1 MGACFGLAGGRHL
14 RLALQPANAQRHA
27 RGQRQDQ
34 LPYARGKT
42 RVTHP
47 IRAVLFDL
55 DGTLLDSAPDLVAAL
70 NRVRESEGLQALGV
84 AEMSTHVSHGAVGLL
99 TAGMPAAE
107 KATFESWRKRFLEHY
122 AENLFRDSSLYD
134 GVPELLDFLGS
145 SGIPWGIVT
154 NKTEALTWPIIEA
167 AFAKDAV
174 SCVVCGDTLKES
186 KPDPAPVRLA
196 CELLDVAPEY
206 TLFVGDD
213 SRDLAA
219 GMAAGTQTAS
229 IHYGY
234 GSDNLDERLVA
245 RSIQVHHASELIAV
259 IRAD

>member
-1 MGACFGLAGGRHL
+1 M
-14 RLALQPANAQRHA
+14 N
-27 RGQRQDQ
+27 
-34 LPYARGKT
+34 
-42 RVTHP
+42 P

-70 NRVRESEGLQALGV
+70 NRVRESEGLQPLDV
-84 AEMSTHVSHGAVGLL
+84 VEMSTHVSHGAVGLL

-107 KATFESWRKRFLEHY
+107 NAIFESWRIHFLEKY
-122 AENLFRDSSLYD
+122 AENLFRESSLYD
-134 GVPELLDFLGS
+134 GVPELLDFLGV

-154 NKTEALTWPIIEA
+154 NKSEALTWPIIEA
-167 AFAKDAV
+167 AFVKDAV

-196 CELLDVAPEY
+196 CELLNVAPEN

-213 SRDLAA
+213 TRDLAA
-219 GMAAGTQTAS
+219 GRAAGTQTAS

-234 GSDNLDERLVA
+234 GSADLDEQLVA
-245 RSIQVHHASELIAV
+245 GSFQIYHPGELIAV
-259 IRAD
+259 VRGE